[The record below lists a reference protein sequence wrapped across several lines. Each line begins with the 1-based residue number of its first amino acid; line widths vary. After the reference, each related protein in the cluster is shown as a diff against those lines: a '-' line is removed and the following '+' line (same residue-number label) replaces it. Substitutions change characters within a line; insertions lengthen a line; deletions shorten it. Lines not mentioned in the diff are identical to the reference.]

1 MLVRERLLLSQ
12 AQLSDAS
19 LQAIWLAVDSDK
31 SGWCVWLHER
41 RACVLHARTETRCG
55 LACIVAACDHNCVI
69 ECICTS
75 AGMLSPTRA
84 YHALARTGGTLLNSV
99 E

>member
-41 RACVLHARTETRCG
+41 GVHACYMRVPRHGVAW
-55 LACIVAACDHNCVI
+55 LA
-69 ECICTS
+69 
-75 AGMLSPTRA
+75 
-84 YHALARTGGTLLNSV
+84 
-99 E
+99 